1 LSECDQPPPENL
13 KKRVVKVMRTWIK
26 NFLADDNGQDMIEYS
41 LILVLI
47 GTVALIFLSGLGLSI
62 SGIVSKVGFKL
73 ETVSN
78 AIS

>member
-1 LSECDQPPPENL
+1 
-13 KKRVVKVMRTWIK
+13 
-26 NFLADDNGQDMIEYS
+26 MIEYS

>member
-1 LSECDQPPPENL
+1 
-13 KKRVVKVMRTWIK
+13 MRTWIK
-26 NFLADDNGQDMIEYS
+26 NFLADDKGQDMIEYS

-73 ETVSN
+73 ETVSDFFNEN
-78 AIS
+78 ATFRYVAVVVRKF